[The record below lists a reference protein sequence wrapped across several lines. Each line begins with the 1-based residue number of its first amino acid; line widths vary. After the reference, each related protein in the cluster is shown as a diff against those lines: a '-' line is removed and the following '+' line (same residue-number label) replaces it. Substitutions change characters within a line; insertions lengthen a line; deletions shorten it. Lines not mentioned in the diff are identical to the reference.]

1 MYAKGTKVSRT
12 MSKNTDNIDNN
23 DSGTKKPDEVISGT
37 NDEFEDYDSLQNR
50 EDEDDAFKKEIKNQV
65 KTNNSS
71 VESGT

>member
-23 DSGTKKPDEVISGT
+23 DSETKKPDEVISGT

-65 KTNNSS
+65 KKNNSS
-71 VESGT
+71 VESGK